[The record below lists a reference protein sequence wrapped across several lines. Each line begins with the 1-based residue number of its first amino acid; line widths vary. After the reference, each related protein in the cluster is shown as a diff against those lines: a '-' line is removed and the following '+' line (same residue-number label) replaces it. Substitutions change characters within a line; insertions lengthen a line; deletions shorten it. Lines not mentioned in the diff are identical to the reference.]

1 MANPRL
7 EIPAPAQLP
16 LPPTLL
22 GRPVFY
28 GWYIVLVA
36 SLVSMMSM
44 GVQVYGLGVFI
55 TPMTAELGWSR
66 TDISLGQTLSTGVMG
81 LVGLAVGGLI
91 DRRGGR
97 ELIVVGAVIS
107 GLAYILLGQVQ
118 ELWQYYLVV
127 GVVLTLGMGLM
138 GGMVLNIV
146 VSNWFIFRRGRA
158 IAITA
163 MGVSFGAMLVPPL
176 MTWLIDAAGW
186 RTAWVVLGVS
196 IWILVIPPAWFVM
209 RRRPEDFG
217 LEPDGQPV
225 EVGPRNALA
234 AQRAAVDGLRWT
246 RSQAMR
252 TPTLW
257 MLILVFGL
265 GSMGF
270 MALFLHL
277 VPFLTDS
284 GYSRSQAASAFAMV
298 GLAGLLS
305 KPIWGLAVER
315 VPSRYVAA
323 ADFGLLG
330 LGVLAIDLA
339 PTLPLMFAAI
349 FLLGIGVGG
358 VMTVQETVWADY
370 YGRLTLGTVRSIGRT
385 FTIVFS
391 AGGPV
396 FAALAYDLRGSYE
409 VAFLVFVGTYAVA
422 ALLVLATP
430 IPRHPDGATPVDP
443 AEAIPNRSSEA
454 LAIARSVSSAP

>member
-1 MANPRL
+1 MANPSPR
-7 EIPAPAQLP
+7 PPPVQRLP
-16 LPPTLL
+16 LPPTLF

-28 GWYIVLVA
+28 GWYIVSVA
-36 SLVSMMSM
+36 CLVSMMSM

-55 TPMTAELGWSR
+55 TPMTEELGWSR

-97 ELIVVGAVIS
+97 ELIVGGGIIS

-118 ELWQYYLVV
+118 ELWQYYFVV
-127 GVVLTLGMGLM
+127 GIVLTLGMGTM

-146 VSNWFIFRRGRA
+146 VSNWFIRRRGRA

-163 MGVSFGAMLVPPL
+163 MGVSFGAVLVPPL

-196 IWILVIPPAWFVM
+196 IWVLVIPPGWIIM

-217 LEPDGQPV
+217 LEPDG
-225 EVGPRNALA
+225 GPLEIEPGNTLD

-257 MLILVFGL
+257 LLILVFGL

-284 GYSRSQAASAFAMV
+284 GYSRPESAAAFAMI

-305 KPIWGLAVER
+305 KPIWGLIAER
-315 VPSRYVAA
+315 VPSRYAA
-323 ADFGLLG
+323 ASEFALLG

-349 FLLGIGVGG
+349 FLLGVGVGG

-370 YGRLTLGTVRSIGRT
+370 YGRLTLGTVRSIGRS

-396 FAALAYDLRGSYE
+396 FAALAFDLRGSYE
-409 VAFLVFVGTYAVA
+409 VAFLVFVGTYVLAAV
-422 ALLVLATP
+422 LVLVTP
-430 IPRHPDGATPVDP
+430 TPRHPDAGIQPGPAGIVPRRALDAT
-443 AEAIPNRSSEA
+443 R
-454 LAIARSVSSAP
+454 

>member
-1 MANPRL
+1 MANPRF
-7 EIPAPAQLP
+7 ESSPVARLP
-16 LPPTLL
+16 LPAALF
-22 GRPVFY
+22 GRTVFY
-28 GWYIVLVA
+28 GWYIVSVA
-36 SLVSMMSM
+36 CLVSMMSM

-55 TPMTAELGWSR
+55 TPMTEELGWSR

-81 LVGLAVGGLI
+81 LVGLGVGGMI

-97 ELIVVGAVIS
+97 ELIVGGAFIS

-127 GVVLTLGMGLM
+127 GVVLTLGMGTM
-138 GGMVLNIV
+138 GGMVLNVV
-146 VSNWFIFRRGRA
+146 VSNWFISRRGRA

-186 RTAWVVLGVS
+186 RTAWVVLGIS

-217 LEPDGQPV
+217 LEPDGEPIQIEP
-225 EVGPRNALA
+225 GNTLA
-234 AQRAAVDGLRWT
+234 AQRAAVDGVRWT

-284 GYSRSQAASAFAMV
+284 GYSRPEAASAFAMI

-305 KPIWGLAVER
+305 KPIWGLVAER
-315 VPSRYVAA
+315 VPSRYAA
-323 ADFGLLG
+323 AAEFGLLG

-358 VMTVQETVWADY
+358 VMTIQETVWADY
-370 YGRLTLGTVRSIGRT
+370 YGRLTLGTVRSIGRA

-396 FAALAYDLRGSYE
+396 FAALAFDLRGSYE
-409 VAFLVFVGTYAVA
+409 VAFLVFVGTYALA
-422 ALLVLATP
+422 AVLVLATP
-430 IPRHPDGATPVDP
+430 IPRHPDAGTPVGP
-443 AEAIPNRSSEA
+443 ADAAPRRASEA
-454 LAIARSVSSAP
+454 VAPARPV